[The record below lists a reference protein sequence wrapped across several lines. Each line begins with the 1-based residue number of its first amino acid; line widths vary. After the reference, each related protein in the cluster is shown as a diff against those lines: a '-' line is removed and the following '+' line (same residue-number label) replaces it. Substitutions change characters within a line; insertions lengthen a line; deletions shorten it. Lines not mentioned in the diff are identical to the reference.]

1 MKKERIDVL
10 LTQLGYFNSR
20 ENAKRAIMAGLV
32 LVDQERVDKPG
43 EKVPVEAKI
52 TVKGNVCPYVSR
64 GGFKLE
70 KAIKTFNIDLTD
82 KTIIDIGASTGG
94 FTDCALQNGAKLS
107 YAVDVG
113 YNQLDWKMRQD
124 ERVIC
129 MERTNFRYMTP
140 EDLKFG
146 APQFAC
152 INLKPEKIKLVKK
165 ESFVMLRYIL
175 KLFKTFL
182 NLLQPLI

>member
-94 FTDCALQNGAKLS
+94 FTDCKMELS
-107 YAVDVG
+107 Y
-113 YNQLDWKMRQD
+113 R
-124 ERVIC
+124 
-129 MERTNFRYMTP
+129 
-140 EDLKFG
+140 
-146 APQFAC
+146 
-152 INLKPEKIKLVKK
+152 
-165 ESFVMLRYIL
+165 MLL
-175 KLFKTFL
+175 M
-182 NLLQPLI
+182 